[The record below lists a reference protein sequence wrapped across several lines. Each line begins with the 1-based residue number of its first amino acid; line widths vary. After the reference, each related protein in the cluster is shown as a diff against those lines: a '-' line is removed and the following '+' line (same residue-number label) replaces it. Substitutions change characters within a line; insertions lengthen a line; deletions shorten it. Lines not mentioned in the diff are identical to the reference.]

1 MRDPYSLEAEH
12 GVLGAMMQRPELIDV
27 LADELTPESFY
38 FADNAEVFRAI
49 MAVRSA
55 NKAVDFL
62 TVAEQLGALPSET
75 PALAYCCEI
84 VKNTPS
90 IASASTYARIVHE
103 RAVDRALHVAA
114 RTFPRLPVRIKRP
127 PKRSLLLMPQ
137 LWRWMPAKLALTFR
151 RLQMS

>member
-90 IASASTYARIVHE
+90 IASASRG
-103 RAVDRALHVAA
+103 RAASTSSAQSAA
-114 RTFPRLPVRIKRP
+114 ASSSWRTN
-127 PKRSLLLMPQ
+127 
-137 LWRWMPAKLALTFR
+137 LAFL
-151 RLQMS
+151 